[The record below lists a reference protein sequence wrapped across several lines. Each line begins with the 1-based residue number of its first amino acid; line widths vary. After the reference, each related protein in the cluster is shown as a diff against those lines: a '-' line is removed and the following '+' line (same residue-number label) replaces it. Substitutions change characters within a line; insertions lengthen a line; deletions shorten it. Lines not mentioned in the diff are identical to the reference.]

1 MTRARPIRLVSGE
14 TVPVPWT
21 RPAIWRETLERS
33 VKSAMMQGTPVERS
47 GRRRFRLGWEPKCE
61 APYIF
66 EAFASRSEI
75 KSGKR
80 DPIFVTGSGRC
91 RKCDQCKKAR
101 SAMWQIRAMHEYS
114 KWPVTVFG
122 TVTMSPEE
130 HYALDARIIQ
140 GTRGPDGQYK
150 RYPANI
156 NEMSATEL
164 FVARVGVMG
173 DDVQR
178 LLKRLRKGDAFHRPQ
193 FRYLLV
199 AEAHDSDR
207 TNSAMRGRPHFHIL
221 LHENVQGSLI
231 LGSPTKA
238 ILEGQ
243 DGEWKRCSYKAGGH
257 WREGVFVDDRS
268 FLRSQWDAG
277 FTKFQFAENA
287 KAAGY
292 LCKYLSKNTDVRIRA
307 SVGYGEDTVSSS
319 NDVERAKMD
328 PREHGLRVPIAV
340 QGSM

>member
-1 MTRARPIRLVSGE
+1 
-14 TVPVPWT
+14 
-21 RPAIWRETLERS
+21 
-33 VKSAMMQGTPVERS
+33 MMLGTPVERS

-61 APYIF
+61 APYVF

-80 DPIFVTGSGRC
+80 DPIFVNGSGRC

-193 FRYLLV
+193 FRYLVV

-221 LHENVQGSLI
+221 LHEIVQGSLVV
-231 LGSPTKA
+231 GSPTKA
-238 ILEGQ
+238 ILEGV
-243 DGEWKRCSYKAGGH
+243 DGEWKRCSYKSGGQ

-307 SVGYGEDTVSSS
+307 SVGYGNTESSS

-328 PREHGLRVPIAV
+328 PKEHGLRVPL
-340 QGSM
+340 GSNGLMAF